1 MSSSDTP
8 GVTPPEP
15 PARGEADAV
24 LFAFRRNVVVAASAG
39 TGKTHRLTALYLLLA
54 LGLTSM
60 GQPDERTAAAPLA
73 PERIVAT
80 TFSRAAALEISR
92 RVEHALRSFAGWDGV
107 APIPFADAVIARQAR
122 LGAALDPLRDPRS
135 RSLEAA
141 ELRRRAAEAL
151 GRWGSAR
158 IDTLHGV
165 AGQIARA
172 HALALGLPPGARV
185 LEEDEA
191 QALGDLAVD
200 EALGQALEGGGARA
214 EAARGLVAAAGGVA
228 GARAAVTRL
237 LDRLDEEGLSPGELV
252 LADHAAAARTAARE
266 LVRVARAAAV
276 GGSEALRAPAA
287 SVAAE
292 LGTFAAEL
300 EAAGEAALPTLPAGA
315 ARAIA
320 ELFAVRKIT
329 GRARTAADEEIAEF
343 IASLPGGKKEARAHH
358 LAAWLAE
365 APALGARE
373 RAMVELLERARSL
386 AAASRRRARALG
398 FGDLLRA
405 ARDGLRD
412 RPEVGRAVRHGI
424 DALLVDEFQDTSR
437 VQRDLVYLLRQRE
450 DASQARPASGG
461 SATEP
466 RRAGRGAARPEP
478 TAAGLAAHGLF
489 LVGDR
494 KQSIYGFRGAD
505 VAVFSRICAELAGR
519 AAGEA
524 LRLPEALWSAIPEG
538 AEVADFVALRESR
551 RSGAAIL
558 DLVNAFAE
566 RDFAPAGA
574 ARDFEVAYGPAE
586 QLEPA
591 PAADRGR
598 GEVVVVRDDG
608 ATPDGAEPLVR
619 GATGAMREA
628 FVAAA
633 MVAREARAGVAFRD
647 VAVLARRRS
656 TIPLVEL
663 ALGRL
668 GVPYVVAGRA
678 LFDARE
684 VRDVAAALR
693 LLLDPEDRLALATV
707 LRGPMVGLSDAAL
720 ALLSIP
726 GKGLSVPL
734 GRAAGR
740 DEARAFDAR
749 AAALDPADRARLAAF
764 RGRWED
770 LRRAALRVPP
780 GEAIRIAVAALGYDR
795 VLAALPRPEARLGN
809 VDRLVTIARRRAG
822 GAAATLAGFV
832 RWLDRRIADEADEA
846 EAAVFSPEDD
856 AVRLTTIHAS
866 KGLDFPVVVLVDL
879 DAAPRGS
886 VPGIALRPSTGAD
899 AAALVIRHVVRHP
912 ERPEPL
918 SLTSAAL
925 KEARADNLAR
935 ESAERARLGYVA
947 MTRAR
952 DRLVF
957 VGVPGEG
964 KRGSAWRTL
973 AAGLADGLLALHVTR
988 FEEARAL
995 LGGPGGPGPR
1005 GRGGGGGGAAAAA
1018 RAVDGVR
1025 PAAGPGPRG
1034 GARRAGARVARRRGR
1049 RGASGRGRSGAA
1061 PRAHPA
1067 DRDHAARDLPRVRP
1081 ALPLPPSP
1089 RPGRA
1094 GLERPARSLRR
1105 SRARERA
1112 GRAPRRGRGRSR
1124 SARSRARGAP
1134 GARDLAAR
1142 ALGRGDHTR
1151 RDRGAPG
1158 ARGPLARGR
1167 GDGAHRRGRG
1177 ALPRG
1182 QLRADAARRRGG
1194 RAARGGV
1201 RAARP
1206 ARGAGARRGAGR
1218 ARAPR
1223 RHGSLR
1229 RARGRRGG
1237 RHRLQALT
1245 PARRSLAVRF
1255 PAPRVR
1261 PRGAPRRRARRRPG
1275 ARRRALSRRRRRAD
1289 IPGGRRHRRRDRRR
1303 RAPALRGRARGARR
1317 ALRRSA
1323 RERPLRR
1330 GARGE
1335 LPAPAVRVPARLPPA
1350 VNFHGESGVFPGVD
1364 RRARWTRGGPG
1375 PTPRDSSPTPR
1386 LPVKSPFADHS
1397 ASMRYT
1403 VPP

>member
-935 ESAERARLGYVA
+935 ESAARARLGYVA

-995 LGGPGGPGPR
+995 LEEPARAPSTASALPPVPGRAAARGAQAPASRDAAAAEAPRAAVDPERRPVRTLPIATTPLGIFRGCARRFRFRHLLGLDEPVSSGQLDLFGDPAPANEPVARRGEGEDEADPRDLGRAAHRVLETWPLERWGEATTPAEIAARLALEGLSPEGEETARIAAGVARFLEGSYARTLRDDGAVVRREEAFVLPVPPAAPAPGAAPVALALRGAMDLCVEREDGAVDVIDYKLSRPRADLSPYDFQLRAYALAARRAVGRAGGPVRAGVLFL
-1005 GRGGGGGGAAAAA
+1005 GAAAEPTFLAGAATGAAIGDAEHQRFEGELVALGARFAEA
-1018 RAVDGVR
+1018 RASGHYEGE
-1025 PAAGPGPRG
+1025 PEESC
-1034 GARRAGARVARRRGR
+1034 RRQRCGF
-1049 RGASGRGRSGAA
+1049 
-1061 PRAHPA
+1061 
-1067 DRDHAARDLPRVRP
+1067 LPVC
-1081 ALPLPPSP
+1081 
-1089 RPGRA
+1089 
-1094 GLERPARSLRR
+1094 
-1105 SRARERA
+1105 
-1112 GRAPRRGRGRSR
+1112 
-1124 SARSRARGAP
+1124 
-1134 GARDLAAR
+1134 
-1142 ALGRGDHTR
+1142 
-1151 RDRGAPG
+1151 
-1158 ARGPLARGR
+1158 
-1167 GDGAHRRGRG
+1167 HRR
-1177 ALPRG
+1177 
-1182 QLRADAARRRGG
+1182 
-1194 RAARGGV
+1194 
-1201 RAARP
+1201 
-1206 ARGAGARRGAGR
+1206 
-1218 ARAPR
+1218 
-1223 RHGSLR
+1223 
-1229 RARGRRGG
+1229 
-1237 RHRLQALT
+1237 
-1245 PARRSLAVRF
+1245 
-1255 PAPRVR
+1255 
-1261 PRGAPRRRARRRPG
+1261 
-1275 ARRRALSRRRRRAD
+1275 
-1289 IPGGRRHRRRDRRR
+1289 
-1303 RAPALRGRARGARR
+1303 
-1317 ALRRSA
+1317 
-1323 RERPLRR
+1323 
-1330 GARGE
+1330 
-1335 LPAPAVRVPARLPPA
+1335 
-1350 VNFHGESGVFPGVD
+1350 
-1364 RRARWTRGGPG
+1364 
-1375 PTPRDSSPTPR
+1375 
-1386 LPVKSPFADHS
+1386 
-1397 ASMRYT
+1397 
-1403 VPP
+1403 